1 MTFAWPIMLASL
13 VLVPVLVFVYLWV
26 VMRRDAASSVTGLQ
40 LTNQGRYGRM
50 RRHVTPLVF
59 ALALALLLV
68 SLARPQATLALP
80 RLEGTVI
87 LAFDVSTSMQA
98 DDLKPS
104 RIEAAKQAAK
114 AFVEKQPETV
124 DVGVVA
130 FSDNAFVMQQPTK
143 VQADVLAAI
152 DRLTPQGGTSLGQG
166 IFASLGA
173 IAGKPLPIPENAK
186 PEDLASADIGHYS
199 SAAIVMLS
207 DGEDLSRTD
216 PTAMAELASGAG
228 VRVFP
233 IGLGKPQGTTL
244 NLDGFHVS
252 TALNEPLLQAIA
264 QTTDGTY
271 IRAENTQQLI
281 DTYKKI
287 DLKMTTKGR
296 ETEVTAVFAAAAML
310 LLCVQAVLTIRWFG
324 RVP

>member
-1 MTFAWPIMLASL
+1 
-13 VLVPVLVFVYLWV
+13 
-26 VMRRDAASSVTGLQ
+26 
-40 LTNQGRYGRM
+40 
-50 RRHVTPLVF
+50 
-59 ALALALLLV
+59 
-68 SLARPQATLALP
+68 
-80 RLEGTVI
+80 VI
-87 LAFDVSTSMQA
+87 LAFDVSTSMKA
-98 DDLKPS
+98 DDLKPT
-104 RIEAAKQAAK
+104 RIDAAKQAAK

-124 DVGVVA
+124 EVGVVA
-130 FSDNAFVMQQPTK
+130 FSDNAFVMQAPTN

-152 DRLTPQGGTSLGQG
+152 DRLSPQGSTSLGQG

-173 IAGKPLPIPENAK
+173 IAGKPLPIAENAK
-186 PEDLASADIGHYS
+186 PEDLASLDIGHYS

-207 DGEDLSRTD
+207 DGEDLSRMD
-216 PTAMAELASGAG
+216 PTVMAELASGAG

-233 IGLGKPQGTTL
+233 IGLGKPQGATL
-244 NLDGFHVS
+244 NLDGFHVQ
-252 TALNEPLLQAIA
+252 TALNEPLLQSIA